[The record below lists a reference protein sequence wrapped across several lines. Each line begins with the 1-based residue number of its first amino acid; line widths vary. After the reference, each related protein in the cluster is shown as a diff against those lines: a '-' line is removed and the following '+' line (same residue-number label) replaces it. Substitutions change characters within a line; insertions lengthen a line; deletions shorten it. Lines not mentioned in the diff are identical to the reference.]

1 MPDQKKTIN
10 TAPRV
15 RLRLDFGEGRRI
27 GPGKIDLI
35 DAVGRTGSIAA
46 AGRSMGMSYRRAW
59 LLVSAV
65 NQMFDEPVVA
75 SHAGGREG
83 GGAELT
89 DFGRRLV
96 EAYRRVEAKT
106 RDNAARELA
115 KAIDQLAASGGKRL
129 GERLPDGGG
138 EE

>member
-1 MPDQKKTIN
+1 MPEHPRRTN

-15 RLRLDFGEGRRI
+15 RLRLDFGDNRRI

-35 DAVGRTGSIAA
+35 EAVGRTGSIAA

-65 NQMFDEPVVA
+65 NQMFDKPVVA

-89 DFGRRLV
+89 EFGRRLV
-96 EAYRRVEAKT
+96 EAYRRIEART
-106 RDNAARELA
+106 REYAARELED
-115 KAIDQLAASGGKRL
+115 AITKLVPGDGRRL
-129 GERLPDGGG
+129 GTEPHGDGD
-138 EE
+138 

>member
-1 MPDQKKTIN
+1 MPDKSKRSNI
-10 TAPRV
+10 APRV
-15 RLRLDFGEGRRI
+15 RVRLDFGEGRRI

-83 GGAELT
+83 GGAVLT

-96 EAYRRVEAKT
+96 EAYRRVEAGT
-106 RDNAARELA
+106 RDAATKELA
-115 KAIDQLAASGGKRL
+115 EAAGKLVSGDGRL
-129 GERLPDGGG
+129 LGSLPPEDGEG
-138 EE
+138 

>member
-1 MPDQKKTIN
+1 MPDHRRKTN

-83 GGAELT
+83 GGAKLT

-96 EAYRRVEAKT
+96 EAYRRVELRT
-106 RDNAARELA
+106 RDSAARELEEAIA
-115 KAIDQLAASGGKRL
+115 KLVPNNGKPL
-129 GERLPDGGG
+129 GTTPPDDAV
-138 EE
+138 

>member
-1 MPDQKKTIN
+1 MPDKPKRTN
-10 TAPRV
+10 SAPRV

-27 GPGKIDLI
+27 GPGKMDLL
-35 DAVGRTGSIAA
+35 DAVGQTGSIAA
-46 AGRSMGMSYRRAW
+46 AGRSLGMSYRRAW

-96 EAYRRVEAKT
+96 EAYRQVEART

-115 KAIDQLAASGGKRL
+115 EAIGKLAVNEGRRL
-129 GERLPDGGG
+129 GAAAPDDKA
-138 EE
+138 

>member
-1 MPDQKKTIN
+1 MPDHRRSSN
-10 TAPRV
+10 AAPRV

-35 DAVGRTGSIAA
+35 DAVNRTGSIAA

-83 GGAELT
+83 GGAEVT

-96 EAYRRVEAKT
+96 EAYRRVEQRT
-106 RDNAARELA
+106 RDRAARELEE
-115 KAIDQLAASGGKRL
+115 AIGKLVPNNGKPL
-129 GERLPDGGG
+129 GTAPPDDGG
-138 EE
+138 